1 MKQRILS
8 SLGMLVFGLLI
19 GIAVGLFYGGFKA
32 RERTEQLTHS
42 LVAVSWGDGKYGK
55 AFYGA
60 YVLLE
65 PVAGDYSVKAFVNIG
80 RGNGMFHGCGE
91 LGRVATAEE
100 AVAKWGKIDWQDD
113 GLHIGTGT
121 NAYFLPRAKLE
132 AHR

>member
-8 SLGMLVFGLLI
+8 ALGMLAFGLLL
-19 GIAVGLFYGGFKA
+19 GTAVGWFYGGL
-32 RERTEQLTHS
+32 RVRGRIEELTHS

-60 YVLLE
+60 YVQLE
-65 PVAGDYSVKAFVNIG
+65 PVEGGYAVEAFVTIG
-80 RGNGMFHGCGE
+80 RGNPTVHNCGE
-91 LGRVATAEE
+91 LGRVTSSEE

-121 NAYFLPRAKLE
+121 NAFLLPRAKLE
-132 AHR
+132 SHR